1 MADKKLGLKTINE
14 LIQFQDEFI
23 KRYIGKYGETPYI
36 DFLIQKALKELK
48 EVKESESV

>member
-1 MADKKLGLKTINE
+1 MADTKLELKTINE

-23 KRYIGKYGETPYI
+23 KRYVVGYGEIQYI

-48 EVKESESV
+48 EVRESEKM